1 MFLFCFVGKRQAL
14 TNSNNNNEN
23 TNPDM
28 APCEN
33 CGKLELKT
41 KLKKKPFCSPI
52 CAKTAKTSPEENQL
66 SSQISQTHSEEKKDK
81 KNNTNGLPSDAS
93 NKSSLDVTNENGP
106 ASSTAAVSSIAP
118 TTPPTTN
125 PSATITTTS
134 PAASSS
140 TSIEDVP
147 VIVKWTVSDVCEFIR
162 NLPGCGDYAEDF
174 ENQEIDGQALLLLK
188 ENNLV
193 SVMGMKLG
201 PALKIVAKVESM
213 KEGSFQEQ

>member
-1 MFLFCFVGKRQAL
+1 
-14 TNSNNNNEN
+14 
-23 TNPDM
+23 M

-66 SSQISQTHSEEKKDK
+66 SSQISQTNSEEKKDK
-81 KNNTNGLPSDAS
+81 KNTTNSSTNGLPLSSDNS
-93 NKSSLDVTNENGP
+93 NKTLEVANENGP
-106 ASSTAAVSSIAP
+106 ASSTASIIATATP
-118 TTPPTTN
+118 ATTT
-125 PSATITTTS
+125 ATITTTT
-134 PAASSS
+134 PASTSS
-140 TSIEDVP
+140 TSTEDVP
-147 VIVKWTVSDVCEFIR
+147 LIVKWTVSDVCEFIR